1 MESPKRIL
9 GVANRRGYWTKVQFR
24 RHAPS
29 PTLDKTPPANEPA
42 SHSSSWDAVDSAIW
56 NAMIRTHLRR
66 LTVFVPA
73 LAQMLFLTPASA
85 QEPVELGWPREIT
98 VAEGSI
104 VIYQPQPESLDGNA
118 LSSRAAVSVTPT
130 GSSAPSFGVV
140 WLTAR
145 VDTDLDARS
154 VSVLDVNVD
163 RVRFPNATDE
173 QETSLAEL
181 LQREI
186 PEWELELSLDRL
198 LTSLE
203 AAELERRSDENL
215 LSAPPVILVTTE
227 PTVLVS
233 LDGDPR
239 MVPVEGSDVLR
250 VVNTPFT
257 LVQTAGDGPYYLH
270 AGEVTW
276 YTATELEGDWQET
289 TDVPIAV
296 AVLAPQVPESE
307 EPEPDPEAAEPP
319 ETGPAPKVMVATE
332 PTELIVTLGE
342 PEYAPIDGTDLLY
355 ITNTESDVLMEIG
368 SQRFHMI
375 LSGRW
380 FAADA
385 LTGPW
390 TSVHPDD
397 LPATFAAIPVA
408 SEMGHLLISVP
419 GTEAA
424 NEAVIESQLPQTAA
438 IQRSEARLDVTYDG
452 EPQFEE
458 IEGTDMR
465 YAINTEYSVIE
476 IDGRFYACHEAV
488 WFTSESATGA
498 WSVANSVPDEV
509 YTMPPSSPVFNVKYV
524 YIYDTTPEV
533 VYVGYYPGYTYSYV
547 YGGTIVYGTGYY
559 YTPWYGAYYYPR
571 PATWGF
577 HVRYNPWY
585 GWGYGF
591 SYSNGPFTFSV
602 GFGGYPGGWWGP
614 VGYRGYAY
622 GYHRGW
628 HAGYSAGARAGYRAG
643 FRAGSR
649 NGQNIYRRPG
659 NADRIANRPT
669 ATPRT
674 RPNVAAGRDNNVFAD
689 RNGNVA
695 RQTPEG
701 GWQNRGSGGW
711 QSSVPGAG
719 GGAVANRP
727 SGGAAANRPSGGAV
741 ANRPS
746 GGAAA
751 NRPSGGAA
759 ANRPSTRPELDRS
772 SQARQR
778 GNSRAGTFQRS
789 GAGRAGGAGR
799 PAPARRR

>member
-1 MESPKRIL
+1 
-9 GVANRRGYWTKVQFR
+9 
-24 RHAPS
+24 
-29 PTLDKTPPANEPA
+29 
-42 SHSSSWDAVDSAIW
+42 
-56 NAMIRTHLRR
+56 MIGTHLRR

-73 LAQMLFLTPASA
+73 LAQMLVLNPAFA
-85 QEPVELGWPREIT
+85 QEPAELGWPREIT

-118 LSSRAAVSVTPT
+118 LSARAAVSVTRT
-130 GSSAPSFGVV
+130 GSTTPSFGVV
-140 WLTAR
+140 WLTTR
-145 VDTDLDARS
+145 VDTDLDART
-154 VSVLDVNVD
+154 VTVVDVNVD
-163 RVRFPNATDE
+163 RVRFSDATDE
-173 QETSLAEL
+173 QQTAFAEL

-186 PEWELELSLDRL
+186 PEWELTLSLDRL

-215 LSAPPVILVTTE
+215 LSTPPEIIWATE

-233 LDGDPR
+233 IDGEPR

-257 LVQTAGDGPYYLH
+257 LIRTANDGPFYLH
-270 AGEVTW
+270 AGKVTW
-276 YTATELEGDWQET
+276 YTVSDLDGDWQET

-296 AVLAPQVPESE
+296 ALLAPPPPEAE
-307 EPEPDPEAAEPP
+307 EPEPDAAEPP
-319 ETGPAPKVMVATE
+319 EQGPAPKIMVAME

-355 ITNTESDVLMEIG
+355 MTNTESDVLMEIG
-368 SQRFHMI
+368 SQRFHLI

-390 TSVHPDD
+390 TPVHPDD
-397 LPATFAAIPVA
+397 LPATFADIPVA
-408 SEMGHLLISVP
+408 SEMGHLLMSVP
-419 GTEAA
+419 GTDAA
-424 NEAVIESQLPQTAA
+424 NEAVIESQIPQTAA

-488 WFTSESATGA
+488 WFESDSAVGP
-498 WSVANSVPDEV
+498 WSVANSVPDDV
-509 YTMPPSSPVFNVKYV
+509 YTMPPSSPVYNVKYV
-524 YIYDTTPEV
+524 YIYETTPEI

-571 PATWGF
+571 PVTWGF

-591 SYSNGPFTFSV
+591 SYSNGPFTFSI

-614 VGYRGYAY
+614 GRYRGYAY

-628 HAGYSAGARAGYRAG
+628 HDGYRRGAAVGYRAG
-643 FRAGSR
+643 LRAGDR
-649 NGQNIYRRPG
+649 NGRDIYRRPG
-659 NADRIANRPT
+659 NADRVANRPSVD
-669 ATPRT
+669 PSR
-674 RPNVAAGRDNNVFAD
+674 RPSVAAGRENNVYAD

-695 RQTPEG
+695 RRTNE
-701 GWQNRGSGGW
+701 GWQSRGSGGW
-711 QSSVPGAG
+711 QPSIEG
-719 GGAVANRP
+719 GG
-727 SGGAAANRPSGGAV
+727 
-741 ANRPS
+741 

-778 GNSRAGTFQRS
+778 GNSRAGTYQRS
-789 GAGRAGGAGR
+789 GAGRGAGAGR
-799 PAPARRR
+799 PAGARRR

>member
-1 MESPKRIL
+1 MI
-9 GVANRRGYWTKVQFR
+9 GTHFR
-24 RHAPS
+24 R
-29 PTLDKTPPANEPA
+29 L
-42 SHSSSWDAVDSAIW
+42 AVFA
-56 NAMIRTHLRR
+56 
-66 LTVFVPA
+66 PA
-73 LAQMLFLTPASA
+73 LAQMLLLAPASA
-85 QEPVELGWPREIT
+85 QEPADPAWPREIT

-118 LSSRAAVSVTPT
+118 LSARAAVSVTPT
-130 GSSAPSFGVV
+130 GNPAPSFGVV
-140 WLTAR
+140 WLTTR
-145 VDTDLDARS
+145 VDTDLDART
-154 VSVLDVNVD
+154 VTVLDVNVD

-173 QETSLAEL
+173 QQTSLAEL

-186 PEWELELSLDRL
+186 PQWELEISLDRL
-198 LTSLE
+198 LTTLE

-215 LSAPPVILVTTE
+215 LSTPPVIIMATE

-233 LDGDPR
+233 IDGEPR

-257 LVQTAGDGPYYLH
+257 LIRTAGDGPFYLH

-276 YTATELEGDWQET
+276 YTAPDLDGDWQET

-296 AVLAPQVPESE
+296 ARLA
-307 EPEPDPEAAEPP
+307 PEPDPDPEELDPDPDAAEPP
-319 ETGPAPKVMVATE
+319 EPGPAPKIMVATE

-368 SQRFHMI
+368 SQRFHLI

-390 TSVHPDD
+390 APVHPDD

-424 NEAVIESQLPQTAA
+424 NEAVIESQIPQTAA
-438 IQRSEARLDVTYDG
+438 IQRSEAHLDVTYDG

-488 WFTSESATGA
+488 WFESDSAVGP
-498 WSVANSVPDEV
+498 WSVANSVPDDV
-509 YTMPPSSPVFNVKYV
+509 YTMPPSSPVYNVKYV

-559 YTPWYGAYYYPR
+559 YTPWYGSYYYPR
-571 PATWGF
+571 HATWGL

-591 SYSNGPFTFSV
+591 SYSNGPFTFSI

-614 VGYRGYAY
+614 ARYRGYAY

-628 HAGYSAGARAGYRAG
+628 HAGYNAGARAGYRAG
-643 FRAGSR
+643 LRAGSR

-659 NADRIANRPT
+659 NADRVANRPSVDPSRRPSV
-669 ATPRT
+669 AT
-674 RPNVAAGRDNNVFAD
+674 GRENNVYAD

-695 RQTPEG
+695 RRTHE
-701 GWQNRGSGGW
+701 GWQSRGSGGW
-711 QSSVPGAG
+711 QPSIEG
-719 GGAVANRP
+719 GG
-727 SGGAAANRPSGGAV
+727 
-741 ANRPS
+741 
-746 GGAAA
+746 
-751 NRPSGGAA
+751 GGAA

-778 GNSRAGTFQRS
+778 GNSRAGTYQRS
-789 GAGRAGGAGR
+789 GAGRGAGAGR
-799 PAPARRR
+799 PAGARRR

>member
-1 MESPKRIL
+1 
-9 GVANRRGYWTKVQFR
+9 
-24 RHAPS
+24 
-29 PTLDKTPPANEPA
+29 
-42 SHSSSWDAVDSAIW
+42 
-56 NAMIRTHLRR
+56 MIGTHLRR

-73 LAQMLFLTPASA
+73 LAQMLVLTPASA
-85 QEPVELGWPREIT
+85 QEPAELGWPREIT

-118 LSSRAAVSVTPT
+118 LSARAAVSVTPT
-130 GSSAPSFGVV
+130 GNPAPSFGVV
-140 WLTAR
+140 WLTMR
-145 VDTDLDARS
+145 IDTDLDART
-154 VSVLDVNVD
+154 VTVLDVNVD

-173 QETSLAEL
+173 QQTSLAEL

-186 PEWELELSLDRL
+186 PQWELEISLDRL
-198 LTSLE
+198 LTTLE

-215 LSAPPVILVTTE
+215 LSTPPVIIMATE

-233 LDGDPR
+233 IDGEPR

-257 LVQTAGDGPYYLH
+257 LLRTAGDGPFYLH
-270 AGEVTW
+270 AGGVTW
-276 YTATELEGDWQET
+276 YTAPDLDGDWQET
-289 TDVPIAV
+289 TDVPIVV
-296 AVLAPQVPESE
+296 ARLA
-307 EPEPDPEAAEPP
+307 PEPDPDPEELDPDPDADEPP
-319 ETGPAPKVMVATE
+319 EPGPAPKIIVATE

-368 SQRFHMI
+368 SQRFHLI

-390 TSVHPDD
+390 APVHPDD
-397 LPATFAAIPVA
+397 LPATFAAIPVS

-424 NEAVIESQLPQTAA
+424 NEAVIESQIPQTAA
-438 IQRSEARLDVTYDG
+438 IQRSEAHLDVTYDG

-488 WFTSESATGA
+488 WFESDSAVGP
-498 WSVANSVPDEV
+498 WSVANSVPDDV
-509 YTMPPSSPVFNVKYV
+509 YTMPPSSPVYNVKYV
-524 YIYDTTPEV
+524 YIYETTPEV

-571 PATWGF
+571 PVTWGF

-591 SYSNGPFTFSV
+591 SYSNGPFTFSI

-614 VGYRGYAY
+614 GRYRGYAY

-628 HAGYSAGARAGYRAG
+628 HDGYRRGAAVGYRAG
-643 FRAGSR
+643 LRAGDR
-649 NGQNIYRRPG
+649 NGRDIYRRPG
-659 NADRIANRPT
+659 NADRVANRTSVDPSRRPSV
-669 ATPRT
+669 AT
-674 RPNVAAGRDNNVFAD
+674 GRENNVYAD

-695 RQTPEG
+695 RRTNE
-701 GWQNRGSGGW
+701 GWQSRGSGGW
-711 QSSVPGAG
+711 QPSIEG
-719 GGAVANRP
+719 GR
-727 SGGAAANRPSGGAV
+727 
-741 ANRPS
+741 
-746 GGAAA
+746 
-751 NRPSGGAA
+751 GGAA

-778 GNSRAGTFQRS
+778 GNSRAGTYQRS
-789 GAGRAGGAGR
+789 GA
-799 PAPARRR
+799 RRR